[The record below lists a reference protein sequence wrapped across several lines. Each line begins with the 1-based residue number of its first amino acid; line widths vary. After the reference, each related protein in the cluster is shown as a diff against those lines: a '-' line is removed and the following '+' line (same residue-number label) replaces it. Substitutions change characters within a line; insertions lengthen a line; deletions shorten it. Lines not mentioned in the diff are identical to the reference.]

1 MPEPSRIRLLT
12 GTQLLQ
18 EQRNGTLILD
28 TRAAERFASFHIR
41 GAIQIGLIGPFASWA
56 AILIKPT
63 QKLAL
68 VVENKGCAEEAH
80 SRLARVGLERVIGY
94 SVANETQWRKENVD
108 LTSISTQQC
117 RDIRQTLE
125 IDPSLQLVDIRSH
138 AEWLKGHL
146 PGAVSV
152 PLLHFESRA
161 QLIDPSR
168 ASLVYCD
175 EGFRAMTAASILLR
189 EGSGNIGILIDGVE
203 GWCASGLPLEI
214 PQGQ

>member
-1 MPEPSRIRLLT
+1 LPESSRIRLLT

-41 GAIQIGLIGPFASWA
+41 GSIQIGLIGPFASWA
-56 AILIKPT
+56 AILIKPA

-68 VVENKGCAEEAH
+68 IVESKGSAEEAH

-94 SVANETQWRKENVD
+94 SLANETQWRKENVD
-108 LTSISTQQC
+108 LTSIPTQRC
-117 RDIRQTLE
+117 TDVRQTLE

-152 PLLHFESRA
+152 PLLCFESRA

-175 EGFRAMTAASILLR
+175 EGFRATTAASILLR
-189 EGSGNIGILIDGVE
+189 ESSGNIGILIDGVE
-203 GWCASGLPLEI
+203 GWSASGLPLEI
-214 PQGQ
+214 PPGQ